1 MRAAP
6 SYCRAQDGAS
16 ALPQAFA
23 HPGGDAA
30 VMNPI
35 FRPRPEDHAFLR
47 RLAYLIAV
55 AALLVIF
62 WRAGHL
68 LMLAFGSILGAAA
81 FRATASLYRR
91 IGVRHRGLSL
101 ALGITTC
108 LGLLGLMGYL
118 LTVQF
123 GTQLAGM
130 IDNLPETISAIEAA
144 LSKTAV
150 GEAVVRAA
158 QAALAGSTIA
168 DRLGDLATGA
178 GEVALNFLIVLI
190 GAMFIAVDTGPYKRG
205 ILLLTPPGARPAM
218 RRAIGEMSLALRLW
232 LKAKI
237 LTMSVMAVMIGFS
250 LYVAGV
256 DNYIAL
262 GLLGGISEFVPYV
275 GPALAMLPAI
285 GIAAAQG
292 GNVLAYALIGFV
304 VVRVVE
310 AWLLTPLVNR
320 EVVNIP
326 PALTLFVILGAGA
339 VFGVYGLFFAGA
351 LLVVMFVGVRE
362 VYLRDTLGEDVE
374 GVPRPVK
381 ERAE

>member
-1 MRAAP
+1 MR
-6 SYCRAQDGAS
+6 S
-16 ALPQAFA
+16 
-23 HPGGDAA
+23 
-30 VMNPI
+30 PI
-35 FRPRPEDHAFLR
+35 FRPRPEDQAFLR

-55 AALLVIF
+55 AALLIVF

-68 LMLAFGSILGAAA
+68 LMLAFGSLLGAAA
-81 FRATASLYRR
+81 FRATASLYHR
-91 IGVRHRGLSL
+91 IGVRHRAL
-101 ALGITTC
+101 ALGLGIVTC
-108 LGLLGLMGYL
+108 LGVLGLMAYL

-130 IDNLPETISAIEAA
+130 IDDLPQTIDAIEAA
-144 LSKTAV
+144 LSRTPV

-168 DRLGDLATGA
+168 DRLGDLAAGA

-205 ILLLTPPGARPAM
+205 MLLLTPPSARPAM
-218 RRAIGEMSLALRLW
+218 QRAIGEMSLALRLW

-237 LTMSVMAVMIGFS
+237 LTMSVMAVLIGFS

-304 VVRVVE
+304 VVRVIE

-320 EVVNIP
+320 EVVSIP

-351 LLVVMFVGVRE
+351 LLVVLFVGVRE
-362 VYLRDTLGEDVE
+362 IYLRDTLGEDVE

-381 ERAE
+381 RRAE